1 MSDLKQIKAVIQ
13 DVLNQEQVLLY
24 DLSWQQEGKN
34 RILQVAIMR
43 EDGSMDIELCAQVS
57 EKISEVLDQH
67 DLIAFEY
74 FLEICS
80 PGAERELLND
90 DQIMQALNDYV
101 FVKMKNPK
109 KGMDSVTGYL
119 REYNENGASIEYMD
133 KTAKRN
139 IVIEKDNIALIRLS
153 VKL

>member
-67 DLIAFEY
+67 DLIPFEY

-119 REYNENGASIEYMD
+119 REYNEMGASIEYMD

>member
-1 MSDLKQIKAVIQ
+1 MSDLRKIKEVIQ
-13 DVLNQEQVLLY
+13 DVLDKEEVLLY

-34 RILQVAIMR
+34 RILQIAIMR

-57 EKISEVLDQH
+57 ELISEVLDRH

-90 DQIMQALNDYV
+90 EQIRQAVNEYV

-109 KGMDSVTGYL
+109 KGMDCVTGYL
-119 REYNENGASIEYMD
+119 RKFDEEGVQIEYME